1 MRSAV
6 PDLIY
11 PDYRLER
18 IEEAR
23 EHLRRRPAG
32 LPERWR
38 RVTLF
43 TTYRYNLRCRYCKTT
58 RVDPQQAYPAKDRE
72 FDTARF
78 SRLLG
83 LLYGRP
89 LQHVD
94 FTGGEATV
102 VPDLPHMV
110 AMASRLGALC
120 STTSNGMAD
129 PAVYEEIVHAGLSE
143 IRISLD
149 SHDPDEF
156 ARIVRRPGAYRR
168 VIDNVKRLVRLR
180 DENRGRPFLILNMCV
195 GKGTRRRLAEFVK
208 ASLDLGPDDIKLI
221 PIVQARNGLGD
232 FPEKDEVAGAI
243 EELLTPF
250 PSDAFPLLRY
260 KLRGVFSPESLGLK
274 DLISRQ
280 LMKHC
285 FVPLS
290 ERTLDTT
297 FYYPCSVYLREGG
310 KPLGRIDEDDLE
322 TQQRKI
328 AVFAAGLDCLDDPI
342 CREYCI
348 SCCKRFNL
356 AANAAVRGAVWDA
369 DRREQPLAG
378 GVTVAADISSSRVKE
393 LKAEIERRRRLVTE
407 VLERTPFLVIKPSG
421 LNFRREIHEEL
432 DREGLA
438 VGEERMIADWN
449 RSAAAIYCDPPTDA
463 GLLRSLILAEALP
476 GLEGGG
482 RALMLVLRRDASM
495 EALQRVKR
503 NLRECLQPRYILIRH
518 EDELVVTTLNHVHVP
533 DPERW
538 EIEYALLVSAE

>member
-1 MRSAV
+1 MRSPV

-18 IEEAR
+18 IEEALK
-23 EHLRRRPAG
+23 HLRQPSG
-32 LPERWR
+32 CLPERWR

-43 TTYRYNLRCRYCKTT
+43 TTYRCNLHCRYCKTT
-58 RVDPQQAYPAKDRE
+58 RVDPQQAYLAKDRE

-78 SRLLG
+78 ARLLA

-89 LQHVD
+89 LQHVH

-129 PAVYEEIVHAGLSE
+129 QAVYEELVDAGLSE

-156 ARIVRRPGAYRR
+156 DRIVRRPGAYRR
-168 VIDNVKRLVRLR
+168 VIDNVKRLSRLR
-180 DENRGRPFLILNMCV
+180 DRNRGRPFLILNMCV
-195 GKGTRRRLAEFVK
+195 GKGTRRRLAEFVR
-208 ASLDLGPDDIKLI
+208 ASLALGPDDIKLI

-232 FPEKDEVAGAI
+232 FPERDEVAAAI
-243 EELLTPF
+243 EDLLTPF
-250 PSDAFPLLRY
+250 PADAFPLLRY
-260 KLRGVFSPESLGLK
+260 KLRGVFSAESLGLK

-285 FVPLS
+285 FVPLT

-310 KPLGRIDEDDLE
+310 RPLGRIDEDDLV
-322 TQQRKI
+322 TQQEKV
-328 AVFAAGLDCLDDPI
+328 AAFVAGLECLDDPI

-348 SCCKRFNL
+348 SCCKQFNL
-356 AANAAVRGAVWDA
+356 AANAAVRGAVWDV
-369 DRREQPLAG
+369 DGTELPLAG
-378 GVTVAADISSSRVKE
+378 DVTVVADISSSRVEE
-393 LKAEIERRRRLVTE
+393 LKAELKRRRRLAAE
-407 VLERTPFLVIKPSG
+407 VGEPAPFLVIKPSG
-421 LNFRREIHEEL
+421 LSHKGQILAEL

-449 RSAAAIYCDPPTDA
+449 GSAAAVYCDPPTDA
-463 GLLRSLILAEALP
+463 GLLRSIILAEALP
-476 GLEGGG
+476 HLEGGKQ
-482 RALMLVLRRDASM
+482 ALMLVLGRDSSM

-503 NLRECLQPRYILIRH
+503 RLRERLQPRYVLIRH
-518 EDELVVTTLNHVHVP
+518 EDELILTALNHVHVP
-533 DPERW
+533 DPGRW